1 MAKFCTESANS
12 IYEMDSV
19 GIGISV
25 HINSLKATFIN
36 KKDSFSLN
44 IDNFKATKFNDT
56 IINFDDLNIPACNML
71 FGIDTTRAIVT
82 CEYFLIDSLITRKSK
97 CLFGQYFIYK
107 NSILL
112 ENKYVSCE

>member
-71 FGIDTTRAIVT
+71 FGIDTTR
-82 CEYFLIDSLITRKSK
+82 LSL
-97 CLFGQYFIYK
+97 LV
-107 NSILL
+107 SIF
-112 ENKYVSCE
+112 